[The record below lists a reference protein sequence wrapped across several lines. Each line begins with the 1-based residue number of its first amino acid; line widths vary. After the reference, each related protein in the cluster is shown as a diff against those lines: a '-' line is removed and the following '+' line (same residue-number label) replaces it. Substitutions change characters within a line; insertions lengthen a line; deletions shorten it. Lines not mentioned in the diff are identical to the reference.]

1 MWQNYNE
8 GAPLA
13 QRIMTKQ
20 SNCAKLTPSTWTT
33 QRSRVARLAVLRPN
47 LGNLAVFQVGW
58 PFGFFWPFSRSFG
71 RKCFLLA
78 VFENMSI
85 LSG

>member
-58 PFGFFWPFSRSFG
+58 PFGFFG
-71 RKCFLLA
+71 RFHGRLA
-78 VFENMSI
+78 ENVFC
-85 LSG
+85 